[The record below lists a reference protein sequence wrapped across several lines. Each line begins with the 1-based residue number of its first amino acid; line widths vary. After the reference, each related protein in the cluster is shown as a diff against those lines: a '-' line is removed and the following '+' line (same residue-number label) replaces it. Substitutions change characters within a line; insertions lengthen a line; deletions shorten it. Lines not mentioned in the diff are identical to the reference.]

1 MALLST
7 VRARLSPST
16 ALVRVAAAD
25 AVARGRHAWDVTAP
39 VLRRVPVLD
48 VVTPS
53 GWLVLSGSLAAWYGG
68 ARLGWLELIFIA
80 ATGLVALVLCIGLV
94 VGRMAFSVEAAPER
108 DRVVAGRSTRCNI
121 VVTNRARRR
130 MLPIEVE
137 LPIGGRAPATFD
149 VPALTAGGTFAATV
163 ELRTDRRAVIPVGP
177 ATTVRGDPLG
187 LLRRAVSWSEVREVF
202 VHPVTTPLEPL
213 GAGLLKDLEGYTT
226 NDLSMSDLAFH
237 TLRDY
242 APGDD
247 RRHIHWRSSAKLG
260 AARPTG
266 TFLVRQFLD
275 TRRAH
280 LTILVD
286 GDTTAYSAAEDF
298 ETAVSVGAS
307 VVLRAVEDEIDT
319 TLLVADQRV
328 HKGGGARRSLD
339 ACSRAA
345 QTTTLLADL
354 ATQGVRAAPDVT
366 IALFVTGSVP
376 SFAALTRVAAQF
388 QPEVRKVVVRVE
400 PAARTASITG
410 STAVTIM
417 TLRSLTD
424 LPALLSG
431 GTLR

>member
-1 MALLST
+1 MAFLST
-7 VRARLSPST
+7 VRAAVVRFRVT
-16 ALVRVAAAD
+16 ATD
-25 AVARGRHAWDVTAP
+25 ALARGRAAWGVHAPA
-39 VLRRVPVLD
+39 LRRVP
-48 VVTPS
+48 VTPS
-53 GWLVLSGSLAAWYGG
+53 GWLVLAASLAAWYAG
-68 ARLGWLELIFIA
+68 ARLGWLELVLVA
-80 ATGLVALVLCIGLV
+80 ATGLIALLLCTGLV
-94 VGRMAFSVEAAPER
+94 VGRMALSVTAAPER
-108 DRVVAGRSTRCNI
+108 DRVVVGRSTRCHV

-149 VPALTAGGTFAATV
+149 VPALAAGGTFAADV
-163 ELRTDRRAVIPVGP
+163 ELLTDRRAVIPVGP

-187 LLRRAVSWSEVREVF
+187 LLRRSVSWSEVCEVF

-213 GAGLLKDLEGYTT
+213 GAGLLRDLDGYTT
-226 NDLSMSDLAFH
+226 NDMSMSDLAFH

-260 AARPTG
+260 AARPAG

-280 LTILVD
+280 LTVLVD
-286 GDTTAYSAAEDF
+286 GDGGAYGDVDDF

-319 TLLVADQRV
+319 TLLVADQLV
-328 HKGGGARRSLD
+328 HKGGARRSLD
-339 ACSRAA
+339 ACSRAG
-345 QTTTLLADL
+345 QTTASLADL
-354 ATQGVRAAPDVT
+354 ATRGVLVAPDAT
-366 IALFVTGSVP
+366 IALFVTGSAP
-376 SFAALTRVAAQF
+376 SFAALTRVAARF
-388 QPEVRKVVVRVE
+388 QPEVRTFAVRVD
-400 PAARTASITG
+400 PTAPTASVAG
-410 STAVTIM
+410 SAALTVL